1 MIAFFKKHSFV
12 IMTYSL
18 VAGLLLEYLSQS
30 KWLILAFA
38 VLSFLGAIAQVSMG
52 LKKKEIMIFLH
63 LKKLTQ

>member
-1 MIAFFKKHSFV
+1 
-12 IMTYSL
+12 MTYSL
-18 VAGLLLEYLSQS
+18 AAGLLLEYLSQS